1 MEMEMVKTESINKE
15 IIILVADDDP
25 DDRLMIK
32 DSFEET
38 GMRNPVHFVH
48 DGEELLDYLM
58 RRGAYA
64 SLTNVRLPGLIL
76 LDLNMPKKDGREA
89 LKEIK
94 GNPSLRQIPVVIF
107 TTSKAE
113 EDICRSYELG
123 VNSFICKPLSYDVL
137 LKTVKSLIKYWIE
150 TVQLPLSQ

>member
-1 MEMEMVKTESINKE
+1 MEMEMMKTEAINKE
-15 IIILVADDDP
+15 VIILVADDDP
-25 DDRLMIK
+25 DDRLMFK

-38 GMRNPVHFVH
+38 GMHNTVHFVN

-58 RRGAYA
+58 RRGTYA

-94 GNPSLRQIPVVIF
+94 GNPSLRQIPVVVF

-137 LKTVKSLIKYWIE
+137 VKTVKSLVKYWLE

>member
-1 MEMEMVKTESINKE
+1 MEMEMMKTETINKE

-58 RRGAYA
+58 RRGAYT

-94 GNPSLRQIPVVIF
+94 GNPLLRQIPVVVF

-137 LKTVKSLIKYWIE
+137 VKTVKSLIKYWLE
-150 TVQLPLSQ
+150 TVQLPFSP

>member
-1 MEMEMVKTESINKE
+1 MKMETGSKE

-32 DSFEET
+32 DAFEDT
-38 GMRNPVHFVH
+38 GVRNPVHFVR

-58 RRGAYA
+58 RRGSYA
-64 SLTNVRLPGLIL
+64 SLSNVRLPGLIL
-76 LDLNMPKKDGREA
+76 LDLNMPKKDGREV

-94 GNPSLRQIPVVIF
+94 GNLSLRQIPVVVF

-137 LKTVKSLIKYWIE
+137 VKTVKSLIKYWLE
-150 TVQLPLSQ
+150 TVQLPSSQ